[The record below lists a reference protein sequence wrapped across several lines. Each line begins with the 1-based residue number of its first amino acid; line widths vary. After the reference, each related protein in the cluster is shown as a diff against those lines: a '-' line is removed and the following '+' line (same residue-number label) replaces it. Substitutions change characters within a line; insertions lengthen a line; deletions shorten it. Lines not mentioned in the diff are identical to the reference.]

1 MGRGDDGDMS
11 TMPIKDVFNL
21 ALVRE
26 VAAEL
31 RHAHASFDAEA
42 FVAHAMDGLDKLELT
57 GRAAHIAEALHA
69 YLPEPFGHAAA
80 VIEAALGPEL
90 PLTGEIGG
98 SALRYMPHLAFVQ
111 KYGLDDYEAA
121 IRVQAELTKRFTA
134 EISIRSFLVKYPD
147 RTYAQMLAWATDG
160 NAHLRRLASEGIRPR
175 LPWAPRLRAY
185 QQDAGP
191 VLELLE
197 LLKDDPVPYVRRSVA
212 NNLNDIAK
220 DHPALT
226 IDTCRRWAADASAGR
241 AWIVRSALR
250 SLVKA
255 GNQDAIGILG
265 GAENPSARV
274 GCIII
279 TPQRALL
286 GDAVRLSFEVE
297 STAQQ
302 VQHLLVDYAVHFVKA
317 NGSTRSKVFKL
328 RAITMQPGEKAA
340 FSATVSLATMTTRRH
355 FPGYHRLDAIIN
367 GKSHSLGG
375 FEVMAQ
381 RPQGEEA

>member
-1 MGRGDDGDMS
+1 
-11 TMPIKDVFNL
+11 MPIKDVFNL

-31 RHAHASFDAEA
+31 HRAHASFDAEA
-42 FVAHAMDGLDKLELT
+42 FVARSMDGLDKLELT
-57 GRAAHIAEALHA
+57 GRAAHIAEALHE
-69 YLPEPFGHAAA
+69 YLPEPFAQAAA

-90 PLTGEIGG
+90 PPTGEIGR
-98 SALRYMPHLAFVQ
+98 SALRYMPHLTFVQ
-111 KYGLDDYEAA
+111 KYGLDDYETA

-134 EISIRSFLVKYPD
+134 EFSIRAFLLKYPD
-147 RTYAQMLAWATDG
+147 RTYAQMLAWATDD

-191 VLELLE
+191 VLGLLE
-197 LLKDDPVPYVRRSVA
+197 LLKDDPVLYVRRSVA

-226 IDTCRRWAADASAGR
+226 IETCRRWAADAPAGR
-241 AWIVRSALR
+241 AWIVRHALR

-255 GNQDAIGILG
+255 GNRDAIGILG

-274 GCIII
+274 GCITI

-286 GDAVRLSFEVE
+286 GDVVRLSFEVE

-328 RAITMQPGEKAA
+328 RTITMEPGEKVV

-355 FPGYHRLDAIIN
+355 LPGYHRLDAIIN
-367 GKSHSLGG
+367 GTSYSLGG
-375 FEVMAQ
+375 FEVIAHM
-381 RPQGEEA
+381 PQGE